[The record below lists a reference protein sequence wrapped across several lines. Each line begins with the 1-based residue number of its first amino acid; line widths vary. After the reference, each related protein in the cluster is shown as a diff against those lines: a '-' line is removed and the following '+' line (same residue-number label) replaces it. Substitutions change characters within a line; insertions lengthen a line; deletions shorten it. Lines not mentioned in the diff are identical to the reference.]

1 MPYETIVFERRDSI
15 GHLLLNRPAQ
25 GNALSHVMHREIAA
39 LCQDIY
45 DDDELRVLV
54 VSGAGEHFCRG
65 AVLSPSKGADP
76 QEPEEQLPRPALAAL
91 SGLIIP
97 TIAAIEGQAL
107 GEGLELALACD
118 LRVAAEGAQLGLP
131 QVGQGSLPA
140 GGGTQRLARLVGPG
154 RATEMLILGQPV
166 SAAAAH
172 EMGLVNRLTA
182 PGEAL
187 AQALALAETIARGA
201 PWAVRFL
208 KEAVNKGLD
217 LTLEQGLRLEGDLS
231 FLLFSTADRAEG
243 LRAFLERR
251 TPHFGS
257 Q

>member
-1 MPYETIVFERRDSI
+1 MPYETIVFERRPELVEGRRQTI
-15 GHLLLNRPAQ
+15 GHLLLNRPSQ
-25 GNALSHVMHREIAA
+25 GNALSHHMHHEIAA

-45 DDDELRVLV
+45 DDEELRVLV

-65 AVLSPSKGADP
+65 ADP
-76 QEPEEQLPRPALAAL
+76 DQPEEQLPRPGLAAL

-118 LRVAAEGAQLGLP
+118 LRVAADWAQLGLP
-131 QVGQGSLPA
+131 QVGQGSLPG

-154 RATEMLILGQPV
+154 RAAEMLILGEPI

-182 PGEAL
+182 AGGAL

-208 KEAVNKGLD
+208 KEAVHKGLD

-243 LRAFLERR
+243 LRAFRERR

-257 Q
+257 R